1 LQVINEWIE
10 RLSMSLIKDWLC
22 IWRFNHAKHENERFT
37 ALLELAKLRPE
48 RAYPH
53 LLQALS
59 GDLRVGL
66 FRQLIEALAG
76 YGSKEPL
83 APVIRTWIKLKTYI
97 KDPPIPLKDI
107 IPVLSRMDPDW
118 KRNPELQKLAPEI
131 QAVAKGNVD
140 GRISHAIELLLVL
153 RLIDLA
159 SLHKLADE
167 AGPERG
173 MAVFNAVVNAYL
185 QFGYGKA
192 IPELVKLFWKFH
204 ERQKKTEKNKTFGS
218 NLTFVLQAIARLAK
232 TENAA
237 VILARD
243 IEGALYEDE
252 AAFAVLEAF
261 GLRRKAHDLMLA
273 IHKEFKE
280 PSAWPSEGWV
290 AETIKSIGAN
300 PVDTILEAQKLIGRC
315 LNISEDTRER
325 GLAGIGF
332 LLQGVLKYI
341 GGEARLAAIKA
352 FISACPIGPKLVE
365 EARKPGVESGQVTK
379 LVSRGKMLYS
389 VLRSQAFDTDLL
401 AATYCL
407 GELAR
412 LKELLVG
419 DPFRCWDDKVNAAVE
434 KYKSSL

>member
-1 LQVINEWIE
+1 
-10 RLSMSLIKDWLC
+10 MSFIKDWLC
-22 IWRFNHAKHENERFT
+22 TWRFNHAKDENGRFA
-37 ALLELAKLRPE
+37 ALLELAKTRPE

-59 GDLRVGL
+59 ADLRVGM
-66 FRQLIEALAG
+66 FRALIDALAN
-76 YGSKEPL
+76 YGSREPL
-83 APVIRTWIKLKTYI
+83 VPVIRTWIKLKTYI

-107 IPVLSRMDPDW
+107 IPVLSRIDPDW

-131 QAVAKGNVD
+131 LAVAKGNVD

-159 SLHKLADE
+159 SLYKLADE

-173 MAVFNAVVNAYL
+173 LAVFNAVINAYL

-192 IPELVKLFWKFH
+192 IPELVRLFWKFH
-204 ERQKKTEKNKTFGS
+204 ERQKKTERNKTFGS

-243 IEGALYEDE
+243 IEGALFEEE
-252 AAFAVLEAF
+252 AAMAVLDAF
-261 GLRRKAHDLMLA
+261 GLRRKAHDLFPA

-280 PSAWPSEGWV
+280 PLSWPSEGWV
-290 AETIKSIGAN
+290 AETIRNIGAN
-300 PVDTILEAQKLIGRC
+300 PVETILEAQKLIGRC
-315 LNISEDTRER
+315 LNISDETRER
-325 GLAGIGF
+325 GLNGIAY
-332 LLQGVLKYI
+332 LLQGVLKYTA
-341 GGEARLAAIKA
+341 GDARLAAIKA
-352 FISACPIGPKLVE
+352 FVSAYPINPNHIEK
-365 EARKPGVESGQVTK
+365 ARKSGTESDQVTQ

-389 VLRSQAFDTDLL
+389 VLHSQALGTDRE
-401 AATYCL
+401 AAAYCIA
-407 GELAR
+407 ELAR
-412 LKELLVG
+412 LKDFLKGPPLH
-419 DPFRCWDDKVNAAVE
+419 CWDDRINAAVE

>member
-1 LQVINEWIE
+1 
-10 RLSMSLIKDWLC
+10 MSLIKDWLC

-53 LLQALS
+53 LLQTLS
-59 GDLRVGL
+59 GDLRVGM
-66 FRQLIEALAG
+66 FRGLIEALAG

-107 IPVLSRMDPDW
+107 IPILSRIDPEW

-131 QAVAKGNVD
+131 LAVAKGNVE

-159 SLHKLADE
+159 SLHKLAEE

-173 MAVFNAVVNAYL
+173 MAVLNAVVNAYL

-192 IPELVKLFWKFH
+192 IPELVKLFWKFN

-218 NLTFVLQAIARLAK
+218 NLTFVLQAIVKLAK
-232 TENAA
+232 TENAP

-243 IEGALYEDE
+243 IEGALFEEE
-252 AAFAVLEAF
+252 AAMAVLEAF

-273 IHKEFKE
+273 IYKEFKQ
-280 PSAWPSEGWV
+280 PSSWPAEGWM
-290 AETIKSIGAN
+290 AETIMNIGAN
-300 PVDTILEAQKLIGRC
+300 PVETILEAQKLIGRC
-315 LNISEDTRER
+315 LNISDDTRER
-325 GLAGIGF
+325 VLAGIGF

-341 GGEARLAAIKA
+341 TGDAKLTAIQ
-352 FISACPIGPKLVE
+352 S
-365 EARKPGVESGQVTK
+365 
-379 LVSRGKMLYS
+379 LVSAYPINPQHIEKVRKSGAESDQVAQLVNRGKMLYS
-389 VLRSQAFDTDLL
+389 VLRSQVLGTDR
-401 AATYCL
+401 AAAAYCVA
-407 GELAR
+407 ELAR
-412 LKELLVG
+412 LKDLLNG
-419 DPFRCWDDKVNAAVE
+419 PPLNCWDAQVNAAVE